1 MKFLS
6 KNKNSEILSKNLKY
20 KENASVNNSNL
31 REKLF
36 AEQKNFCAYTEKYLE
51 ELDTPEVEHFNS
63 QKKYNDDYYNYY
75 IAIRKANLY
84 KKDEKYKNSA
94 FFSSLF
100 FQDEKEFNKRI
111 NFADGIYSETN
122 ENDIEAKELIDF
134 LGFNNSELFS
144 QRKRHSE
151 RLKNTFKIAQYNNDD
166 ILEYF
171 KNNKQEL
178 SFITVLESELQMN
191 LSQLL

>member
-6 KNKNSEILSKNLKY
+6 KNTNSEILSTNLKY
-20 KENASVNNSNL
+20 KENAFENNRNL
-31 REKLF
+31 REKLI

-51 ELDTPEVEHFNS
+51 ELDSPEVEHFNS

-75 IAIRKANLY
+75 VAIRKANLY
-84 KKDEKYKNSA
+84 KKDEKYKNAS
-94 FFSSLF
+94 FFTSLF
-100 FQDEKEFNKRI
+100 FQDENEFKKRI
-111 NFADGIYSETN
+111 RFADGIYYETN
-122 ENDIEAKELIDF
+122 KKDIEAKELIDF

-151 RLKNTFKIAQYNNDD
+151 RLTKLFKAAQFNNENIID
-166 ILEYF
+166 YF
-171 KNNKQEL
+171 KNHKQEL
-178 SFITVLESELQMN
+178 SFITVLEYELQMN